1 MHPTFMPW
9 VDLLPEVGD
18 PIRKDRDH
26 LAAALADAEL
36 LEKRAA
42 ALRETVRA
50 GRAALLDRILTCWTM
65 QDIEQAAT
73 AAGELGRPFPPAF
86 VPDPLLREAL
96 RAQDGAA
103 SPLDILRAFTAGR
116 VIRQHNLFSTATA
129 AERDET
135 LHRVM
140 DWWNYGAVP
149 LLARLDG

>member
-26 LAAALADAEL
+26 LAATLADAEL

-42 ALRETVRA
+42 ALRETVHA
-50 GRAALLDRILTCWTM
+50 GRAALLARVMRQWMLH
-65 QDIEQAAT
+65 DIVQAAT
-73 AAGELGRPFPPAF
+73 AAADHDRPFPPGI
-86 VPDPLLREAL
+86 VKDDELREAL
-96 RAQDGAA
+96 RALDGAA
-103 SPLDILRAFTAGR
+103 SPLDILRAFTVGR

-129 AERDET
+129 AERDAT